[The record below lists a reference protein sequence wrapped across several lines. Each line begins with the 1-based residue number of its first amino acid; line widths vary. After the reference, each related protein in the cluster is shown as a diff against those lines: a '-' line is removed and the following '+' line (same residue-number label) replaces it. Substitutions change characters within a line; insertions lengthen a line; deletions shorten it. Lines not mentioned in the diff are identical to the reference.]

1 MIWRD
6 RSTPGPTT
14 TLLASPTTTTEQAS
28 TTLLVSTTV
37 DASTTSTTAAEQRE
51 AEVEQILTDLWFGW
65 FDAIYR
71 KDADAL
77 WDIVA
82 TTPYHEAGVRAMD
95 QLEFDDEP
103 TAHALDLTIENILLD
118 RDDCLVVENTVSLP
132 FLQFDPRESGVEVLW
147 PDDSGDWRFAS
158 SWVHPNDLWLA
169 DCDEVVREQTP

>member
-77 WDIVA
+77 WDVVA
-82 TTPYHEAGVRAMD
+82 TSSLHQSGVDAMTTASFDAGPEAGD
-95 QLEFDDEP
+95 
-103 TAHALDLTIENILLD
+103 LDVHVEGILLD
-118 RDDCLVVENTVSLP
+118 REDCLVVHNTISMP
-132 FLQFDPRESGVEVLW
+132 FLEGAPTNTSVKVMW
-147 PDDSGDWRFAS
+147 PDPNRGWRFAT
-158 SWVHPNDLWLA
+158 SWLFPGDLWEA
-169 DCDEVVREQTP
+169 DCDDIVREETP

>member
-14 TLLASPTTTTEQAS
+14 TVVASPTTTTEQAS
-28 TTLLVSTTV
+28 TTLLVTTTV
-37 DASTTSTTAAEQRE
+37 DAGTTSTTTAEQRE

-77 WDIVA
+77 WDVVA

-95 QLEFDDEP
+95 QLDFDDEP
-103 TAHALDLTIENILLD
+103 SADALDLTITGILLD

-132 FLQFDPRESGVEVLW
+132 FLQSDPTESGVEVLW
-147 PDDSGDWRFAS
+147 PGASGDWRFAS
-158 SWVHPNDLWLA
+158 SWVHAKDLWLA
-169 DCDEVVREQTP
+169 DCDEVIREETP